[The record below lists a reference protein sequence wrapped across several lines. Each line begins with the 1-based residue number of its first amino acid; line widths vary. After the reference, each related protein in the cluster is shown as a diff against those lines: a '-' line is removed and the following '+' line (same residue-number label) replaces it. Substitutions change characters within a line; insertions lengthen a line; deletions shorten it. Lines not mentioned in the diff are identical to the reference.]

1 MSTPVISTED
11 ENNLYEVTM
20 EAWEE
25 NQVEAALDSWDY
37 NYLFTDEVSEFLV
50 I

>member
-1 MSTPVISTED
+1 MISTED
-11 ENNLYEVTM
+11 ENNLYEVTIQAM